1 MVCEPVALRNTV
13 GEILNPSPP
22 SNVALF
28 GVWAEASGGR
38 NETPAITTSRKRNAR
53 VGRRGTPA
61 RVAESKQGGGYRA
74 GGPRPAACFRAHAFA
89 PAGFRAGRLMRPG
102 IHFRRRFR
110 RNLHSVLRITGMTKQ
125 IIITSRALCQPDP
138 PPRIS
143 ARTGRPYFQRSGKTV
158 RLRQRSARKTGR
170 KTPAVRGTRTPSR
183 RRART
188 GNFMKSRARKEPLAS
203 GPPSPLR
210 RPGPSA
216 DPDPRAG
223 SFD

>member
-1 MVCEPVALRNTV
+1 MWLCSVFGRK
-13 GEILNPSPP
+13 PP
-22 SNVALF
+22 AGGTKLPRSQPA
-28 GVWAEASGGR
+28 GKGTPASGGAGLPHASR
-38 NETPAITTSRKRNAR
+38 NQNR
-53 VGRRGTPA
+53 
-61 RVAESKQGGGYRA
+61 GGYRA

-203 GPPSPLR
+203 GPPSPPR

-216 DPDPRAG
+216 DPGPAG
-223 SFD
+223 RFI